1 MIKIF
6 KENDINI
13 DNDVDIDRG
22 DGINSYVVEITRSE
36 TTTERIYADSE
47 DEALNIA
54 TDLVD
59 NNEIYFEPQFNDIK
73 ISIRGSDKEIHI

>member
-6 KENDINI
+6 KENDI
-13 DNDVDIDRG
+13 DNDIDRG
-22 DGINSYVVEITRSE
+22 NGINSYVVEITQNQ

-47 DEALNIA
+47 DEALDIA
-54 TDLVD
+54 ANLVT
-59 NNEIYFEPQFNDIK
+59 NNEIYFEPQFDDIK